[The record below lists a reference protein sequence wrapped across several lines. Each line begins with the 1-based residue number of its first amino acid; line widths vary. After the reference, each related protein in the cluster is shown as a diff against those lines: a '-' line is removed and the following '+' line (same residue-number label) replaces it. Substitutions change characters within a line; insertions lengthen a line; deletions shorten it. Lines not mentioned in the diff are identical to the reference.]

1 MNLVVVGD
9 SLLDIDLQGSVSRLC
24 PDAPAP
30 ILDQQERRVRPG
42 GAGLA
47 ARLAAAAG
55 TDVTLVT
62 ALAADVEA
70 GLLRDLLEPVRV
82 VAGPLGAPTPV
93 KTRLRAGIHT
103 LARVDRCPPGRP
115 GVTDEMLGAVEAADA
130 VLVSDYGRGLVR
142 DLRLRRVLTELVDR
156 VPVVWDPHPKGS
168 IPVPEVTVATPNQAE
183 ARQLSGGPPGT
194 GLAAASVAADVLRS
208 RWQARAVAVT
218 LGSNGALLHDGRSCR
233 GVRAPAVTVPD
244 PCGAGDCF
252 AVTVAA
258 RLMHGDDLG
267 GAVERAVLESAW
279 FLAGG
284 GVAGAGR
291 PVGCEPLVPP
301 ADGGPLVP
309 PGDGGPLIPPA
320 GDPLAAATARVRSV
334 QAAGGVV
341 VATGGCFDLL
351 HAGHTRT
358 LRAARDLGDR
368 LIVCL
373 NSDDSVARLKG
384 PDRPVNGQ
392 ADRAEV
398 LRALGC
404 VDDVVVFDEDG
415 PQRVL
420 GQLRPDIWVK
430 GGDYAAESLPE
441 AELVRSWGGE
451 VVVMPYH
458 QGRSTTRL
466 AQSLSEVS

>member
-62 ALAADVEA
+62 ALAADAEA
-70 GLLRDLLEPVRV
+70 GLLRDLIEPVRV

-93 KTRLRAGIHT
+93 KTRLRAGAHT

-142 DLRLRRVLTELVDR
+142 DLRLRRVLSELVDR

-218 LGSNGALLHDGRSCR
+218 LGPHGALLHDGRSCR

-244 PCGAGDCF
+244 PCGAGDRF

-291 PVGCEPLVPP
+291 PVGREPLAPPADGGPLVPP
-301 ADGGPLVP
+301 ADGGPLIP
-309 PGDGGPLIPPA
+309 PADGGPWTPPADGGPWTPPA

-430 GGDYAAESLPE
+430 GGDYTADSLPE
-441 AELVRSWGGE
+441 AGLVRSWGGE
-451 VVVMPYH
+451 VVV
-458 QGRSTTRL
+458 
-466 AQSLSEVS
+466 